1 MIASLMVAMKYYDF
15 ELEAPTLRQ
24 ILKYFRIGKMNFT
37 SKDDS
42 MDSEKI
48 KDIQEIVF
56 ETVYEYI

>member
-1 MIASLMVAMKYYDF
+1 MKYYDF

-42 MDSEKI
+42 IDSEKI